1 VVPFYFVLF
10 VLLTIIGLVNWIV
23 RPHGGGRQEV
33 FLIGTRQLLMDVHAW
48 LAVMFMVT
56 IVIQLVFH
64 WYYIKAY
71 LSQSGL

>member
-1 VVPFYFVLF
+1 VVPFSFVLF
-10 VLLTIIGLVNWIV
+10 VLLTIIGLLNWIV

-33 FLIGTRQLLMDVHAW
+33 FLIGTRQLLMDVHVW

-56 IVIQLVFH
+56 IVIHLVLH